1 MQVSPALRSAA
12 AAPYLAP
19 APFALAAAIANRL
32 SAAAAA
38 SVVASAAAAAVA
50 RLAWE
55 RVVSGRR
62 RWQVDEW
69 LARGVG
75 QPPPDALIRER
86 MVQLVSEPERH
97 SAARSL
103 RAVCDHGRRPPAL
116 TAVVVNARAAARN
129 RAALERLAA
138 RLDAVERPVAA
149 RGVARTVQ
157 LLSDGTGPVYN
168 PGRADELGPALEH
181 ALHELEAGH
190 VPLATAPRGR
200 H

>member
-1 MQVSPALRSAA
+1 MQLSPPLRSAA

-19 APFALAAAIANRL
+19 APFALAAAAANRL
-32 SAAAAA
+32 SDAAAA
-38 SVVASAAAAAVA
+38 SVVASAAVAAAA

-55 RVVSGRR
+55 RAMCSRR
-62 RWQVDEW
+62 RWQVDQW
-69 LARGVG
+69 LAVGTG

-86 MVQLVSEPERH
+86 MAQLVSAPERH
-97 SAARSL
+97 STAQSV

-116 TAVVVNARAAARN
+116 TAVVVNSRAAARN

-138 RLDAVERPVAA
+138 RLDAVDQPVAA

-168 PGRADELGPALEH
+168 PGRADELGAALER
-181 ALHELEAGH
+181 ALHELESG
-190 VPLATAPRGR
+190 
-200 H
+200 